1 MSNFEEKDYKV
12 FELFGK
18 QWALATA
25 GSMENFN
32 SCTVSWGSMGT
43 LWARPG
49 NNGSV
54 ITVYLHPARY
64 TQQFFKE
71 NDMFTVSF
79 FPEDRRKAL
88 GYMGS
93 HSGRDGDK
101 ATAAGLTPV
110 PMGESVTYKEASMT
124 FLCRK
129 VYQHQFFKEDIATEV
144 QDYYK
149 VNSRV
154 YPVDENGEWQPH
166 WVFVGEII
174 DAWDV
179 SPDTSDT

>member
-1 MSNFEEKDYKV
+1 MSDFEKREYKV
-12 FELFGK
+12 FELFSK
-18 QWALATA
+18 RWALVTA
-25 GSMENFN
+25 GNMEQFN

-49 NNGSV
+49 NDSHV
-54 ITVYLHPARY
+54 VTVYLHPGRY
-64 TQQFFKE
+64 TQQFFRE
-71 NDMFTVSF
+71 NDTFTVSF
-79 FPEDRRKAL
+79 FPESCRKAL

-101 ATAAGLTPV
+101 AKAAGLTPV
-110 PMGESVTYKEASMT
+110 SFGASVTYKEATMT

-129 VYQHQFFKEDIATEV
+129 IYQHPFSKEDIASEV

-149 VNSRV
+149 ENPKV

-174 DAWDV
+174 DEMD
-179 SPDTSDT
+179 SDSDT

>member
-1 MSNFEEKDYKV
+1 MSDFEKREYKV
-12 FELFGK
+12 FELFSK
-18 QWALATA
+18 QWALVTA
-25 GSMENFN
+25 GNMEQFN

-49 NNGSV
+49 NDSHV
-54 ITVYLHPARY
+54 VTVYLHLGRY
-64 TQQFFKE
+64 TQQFFRE
-71 NDMFTVSF
+71 NDTFTVSF
-79 FPEDRRKAL
+79 FPESCRKAL

-101 ATAAGLTPV
+101 AKAAGLTPV
-110 PMGESVTYKEASMT
+110 SFGASVTYKEATMT

-129 VYQHQFFKEDIATEV
+129 IYQHPFSKEDIASEV

-149 VNSRV
+149 ENPKV

-174 DAWDV
+174 DEMD
-179 SPDTSDT
+179 SDSDT